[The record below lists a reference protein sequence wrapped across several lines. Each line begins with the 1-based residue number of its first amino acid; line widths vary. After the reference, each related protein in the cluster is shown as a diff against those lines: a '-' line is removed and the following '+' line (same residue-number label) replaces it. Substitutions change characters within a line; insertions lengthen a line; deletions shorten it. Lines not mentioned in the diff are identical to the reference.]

1 MSTKKRKPVAKK
13 AAPTTEQIKRDYG
26 LRLARVERAM
36 VTLID
41 CLEGKGTLQ
50 GAQLRNIKAILTEA
64 VENDNG

>member
-13 AAPTTEQIKRDYG
+13 PAPVEDT
-26 LRLARVERAM
+26 RVERAM
-36 VTLID
+36 VALVD